1 MKILLI
7 TYYWPPA
14 GGSGVQRWVKFVKY
28 LQDFGITPIVY
39 VPENPSYPTEDH
51 TLLAEIPAG
60 VTVLKQPI
68 RTLQDRLAFSKKT
81 KENKQ
86 AHTSNGGF
94 LSWVRGNFFIPDPK
108 ISWVQPSVAYL
119 ETYLKEHPV
128 DAIISSGP
136 PHSMHLIA
144 LALQQKA
151 GVKWVADFRDPWTG
165 LYYNKDFR
173 MHRLVQKKHQQL
185 EKKVLKSADLVLTV
199 SDTLQKEF
207 AKTSKRVCVVSNG
220 YDDEVFSSKTLLL
233 DRNFSI
239 AHIGLLPKQ
248 SNPIILWKVLADLC
262 KESSEFSKDLKIC
275 LTGTVHEDAI
285 ASIRASGLEKHLEH
299 QTYVPHTAAIVLQQ
313 QAQVLLLVLP
323 NTTNIAGVV
332 TGKIFE
338 YITAKRP
345 ILAIGPKGGDLDR
358 LLQNTATG
366 TLVGFEDADAL
377 KEKIQLLYANYKK
390 GDTSIV
396 PRNIEQYHRRNLTE
410 KLAKHLKELL

>member
-28 LQDFGITPIVY
+28 LQEFGVTPIVY
-39 VPENPSYPTEDH
+39 VPENPSYPTQDNS
-51 TLLAEIPAG
+51 LLAEVPAG

-68 RTLQDRLAFSKKT
+68 RTLQDRFSFAKKET
-81 KENKQ
+81 GKKQ
-86 AHTSNGGF
+86 AHTSNGGV
-94 LSWVRGNFFIPDPK
+94 LSWIRGNFFIPDPK
-108 ISWVQPSVAYL
+108 ISWVQPSVNYL
-119 ETYLKEHPV
+119 KSYLKEHPV

-144 LALQQKA
+144 LALQQQT

-165 LYYNKDFR
+165 LYYNKEFR
-173 MHRLVQKKHQQL
+173 MHRLVQKKHQKL
-185 EKKVLKSADLVLTV
+185 EQKVLESADLILTV
-199 SDTLQKEF
+199 SATLQKEF
-207 AKTSKRVCVVSNG
+207 AKTAKKVRVVSNG
-220 YDDEVFSSKTLLL
+220 YDDEVSPSKERMLDSS
-233 DRNFSI
+233 FSI

-248 SNPIILWKVLADLC
+248 SNPLVLWQVLAALC
-262 KESSEFSKDLKIC
+262 KESPEFSKDLKIC

-285 ASIRASGLEKHLEH
+285 ASIRAAGLEKYLKH
-299 QTYVPHTAAIVLQQ
+299 QTYVPHAAAIVLQQ

-345 ILAIGPKGGDLDR
+345 ILAIGPKEGDLDL
-358 LLQNTATG
+358 LLQETATG
-366 TLVGFEDADAL
+366 TLVGFEDAVGLRAEIL
-377 KEKIQLLYANYKK
+377 QLYAKFKEGNT
-390 GDTSIV
+390 GVT
-396 PRNIEQYHRRNLTE
+396 PRNIAQYHRRKLTE
-410 KLAKHLKELL
+410 KLAEHLKEIL